1 MEEERTEVIIL
12 IEAIKEAIKH
22 NPNRTSWQ
30 GKIMVNSQEYYWR
43 ITRKSLHFL
52 VGEMK

>member
-1 MEEERTEVIIL
+1 MEERTEIVILLEAIR
-12 IEAIKEAIKH
+12 EAIKR
-22 NPNRTSWQ
+22 NPDRTSWQ

>member
-1 MEEERTEVIIL
+1 MEERTEIVILLEAIR
-12 IEAIKEAIKH
+12 EAIKR
-22 NPNRTSWQ
+22 NPDRTSWQ

-52 VGEMK
+52 VGEKK